1 MEWHIFGS
9 KKITCAFV
17 CLSEGKYM
25 TVTMVENATVKIYPD
40 SLNGEK
46 PIGQKKK
53 KNLSSSVNE
62 MYLF

>member
-1 MEWHIFGS
+1 M
-9 KKITCAFV
+9 